1 MYKVMIVENQAMPR
15 QLMESVINQSD
26 EFECVYSIESSAM
39 AEVYCMNNNID
50 LILMDICTAM
60 NESGLVAAKEIK
72 IKYPKIKIIMITSMP
87 EYTYLE
93 RAREANVESF
103 WYKEISNISILEV
116 MQRTMNGESVYPDST
131 PVVELGNAKSIDFTD
146 KELEVLKQLTS
157 GDSDT
162 EIAQTLNMSVWTVR
176 THVKHLL
183 EKTGFTSRT
192 RLAVA
197 ARESGIVILG
207 Y

>member
-1 MYKVMIVENQAMPR
+1 MFRVMIVENQAMPR
-15 QLMESVINQSD
+15 QLLENVIQQSD

-39 AEVYCMNNNID
+39 AEVYCMNQNID

-60 NESGLVAAKEIK
+60 NESGLVAAKDIK
-72 IKYPKIKIIMITSMP
+72 KKYPSIKIIIITSMP
-87 EYTYLE
+87 EYTYLQ
-93 RAREANVESF
+93 RAREAMVDSF
-103 WYKEISNISILEV
+103 WYKDASKTPILEV
-116 MQRTMNGESVYPDST
+116 MKRTMNGESVYPDKT
-131 PVVELGNAKSIDFTD
+131 PIVKIGICSSDAFTE
-146 KELEVLKQLTS
+146 KELEVLKELTS
-157 GDSDT
+157 GDSDV
-162 EIAQTLNMSVWTVR
+162 EIADRLNMSVWTVR

-197 ARESGIVILG
+197 ARESGLVILG

>member
-157 GDSDT
+157 GDS
-162 EIAQTLNMSVWTVR
+162 
-176 THVKHLL
+176 
-183 EKTGFTSRT
+183 
-192 RLAVA
+192 
-197 ARESGIVILG
+197 
-207 Y
+207 